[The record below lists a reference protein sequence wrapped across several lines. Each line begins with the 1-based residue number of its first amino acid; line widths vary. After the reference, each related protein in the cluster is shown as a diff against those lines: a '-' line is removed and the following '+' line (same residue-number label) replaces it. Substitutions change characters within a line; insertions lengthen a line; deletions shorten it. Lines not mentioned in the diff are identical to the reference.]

1 MASLVEVNKTLES
14 IKSDTTNLN
23 KNFDAWFKSIERSK
37 GDELERE
44 RERMRLMKAMAAA
57 AGAAGAMGVGSGTGT
72 GQKGPGGGF
81 NPLAALTALWNSLP
95 TWAKFLLIPAV
106 APVKTFRA
114 AAAVVTAPQRLGEAM
129 GRKAGSIY
137 DQYAERTK
145 RDVERVK
152 LERAEFEKQNRKA
165 DQLAELEFRAD
176 NEADKARAEKA
187 RKARIAAYLKGRDE
201 YGLGQRLFRD
211 QLIKLENEKK
221 TRDTLRFLQNESA
234 TDGRTAAPKALGPVT
249 TSDAD
254 LPTSKIISSGELSV
268 PTGKVTSLDFKAMS
282 INDILPTLDLANR
295 TRADLDV
302 MVGNDMEMKKAI
314 QSVEN
319 QKGVKFVMQKNGMIA
334 AFKIVNGKRQI
345 MQKPEL
351 ENAINSL
358 RDATSKVVNNKIK
371 TNGSDVGG
379 KVKAGFGGAFAAVE
393 IGSVVDESLRNLNVT
408 GSVMDP
414 KNIST
419 GAFSAE
425 VLANLGGS
433 FGDFSDMVYALH
445 AAYKGV
451 EYTPEYGKK
460 SRDVLKDTAF
470 IKWLSSTD
478 ILGSFSPGSKTKA
491 LASGAAAIEENIGR
505 GAMRLAML
513 LGGASFEDIAKA
525 EGTDVLRI
533 DKQLLNAQIEL
544 FNAASQAIKN
554 TTGIPTA
561 PVVIDMSQ
569 YGLPNLAPSNNSG
582 LTLPLQSENMTYIN
596 KNNILEG
603 NMYSGE

>member
-14 IKSDTTNLN
+14 IKGDTTNLN

-44 RERMRLMKAMAAA
+44 RERMRLMRAMAAG
-57 AGAAGAMGVGSGTGT
+57 AGAAGAMGVGGGTGT

-106 APVKTFRA
+106 APVKTFKA
-114 AAAVVTAPQRLGEAM
+114 TKAVVTAPQRFGEAM
-129 GRKAGSIY
+129 GQKAGSMY

-145 RDVERVK
+145 RDVERIK
-152 LERAEFEKQNRKA
+152 LEQQNRMA
-165 DQLAELEFRAD
+165 DQLSELEYRAD
-176 NEADKARAEKA
+176 DEADKARAERA
-187 RKARIAAYLKGRDE
+187 RRARVAAYLKGQDE
-201 YGLGQRLFRD
+201 YGIGERLFRD
-211 QLIKLENEKK
+211 QQIRIANNQIKQRTLNYLQSSYQPNVPSSVDVS
-221 TRDTLRFLQNESA
+221 DT
-234 TDGRTAAPKALGPVT
+234 APSKLSGVD
-249 TSDAD
+249 SIV
-254 LPTSKIISSGELSV
+254 PTS
-268 PTGKVTSLDFKAMS
+268 KVTSLDFKAMS
-282 INDILPTLDLANR
+282 INEILPTIDLANR

-302 MVGNDMEMKKAI
+302 MVGNDTEMKRAV

-319 QKGVKFVMQKNGMIA
+319 QKGVKFVMQKNGKIA
-334 AFKIVNGKRQI
+334 AFKIVNGKRI
-345 MQKPEL
+345 VMQKPEL

-358 RDATSKVVNNKIK
+358 REATSKVVENKIK
-371 TNGSDVGG
+371 TNGNGVGG
-379 KVKAGFGGAFAAVE
+379 KIKAGAGGAFAAVE

-425 VLANLGGS
+425 MLTNLGGS

-478 ILGSFSPGSKTKA
+478 ILGSFSPGSTTKA
-491 LASGAAAIEENIGR
+491 LASGAAGIEENIGR

-513 LGGASFEDIAKA
+513 LGGASFEEIAKA
-525 EGTDVLRI
+525 EGTDRLRI
-533 DKQLLNAQIEL
+533 DRQQLNAQNEL
-544 FNAASQAIKN
+544 FNAASEAIKN
-554 TTGIPTA
+554 SMNLPSQ

-569 YGLPNLAPSNNSG
+569 YGLPNLAPSNTGG
-582 LTLPLQSENMTYIN
+582 LTLPLQSENMMYIN

-603 NMYSGE
+603 NMYSE